1 MEDFD
6 LATIAITGV
15 APHGKSGAHWSLTL
29 RIVPVPAADPSHG
42 KDTERERP
50 VRPELKRAR
59 GWSTSSM
66 PHTVP
71 DRQQGGAP
79 AVRPRSPAGRDAED
93 RRHAA
98 AVYQQRLARQTSDV
112 INAMSSSIGNAHAFD
127 AEAVQGTNAML
138 GLATLGVQLQSVRP
152 PVTKLSGTPSMIQL
166 LDSAQEASA
175 AADKAL
181 KRH

>member
-15 APHGKSGAHWSLTL
+15 APHGKSGAQWSLTL
-29 RIVPVPAADPSHG
+29 RIVPVPAADPSHS
-42 KDTERERP
+42 DQP
-50 VRPELKRAR
+50 A
-59 GWSTSSM
+59 STM
-66 PHTVP
+66 PDTVP
-71 DRQQGGAP
+71 DEQEGGGAVARAP
-79 AVRPRSPAGRDAED
+79 SPAGRDAEN

-138 GLATLGVQLQSVRP
+138 GLATLAVQLQSVRP
-152 PVTKLSGTPSMIQL
+152 PVTKLSGAPSMIQL
-166 LDSAQEASA
+166 LHSAQEASA

>member
-15 APHGKSGAHWSLTL
+15 APHGKSGAQWSLTL
-29 RIVPVPAADPSHG
+29 RIVPVPAADPSHSDQPASTMP
-42 KDTERERP
+42 DT
-50 VRPELKRAR
+50 
-59 GWSTSSM
+59 M
-66 PHTVP
+66 PDTVP
-71 DRQQGGAP
+71 DEQEGGAP
-79 AVRPRSPAGRDAED
+79 VPVARAPSPAGRDAEN

-98 AVYQQRLARQTSDV
+98 AIYQQRLARQTSDV

-138 GLATLGVQLQSVRP
+138 GLATLAVQLQSVRP
-152 PVTKLSGTPSMIQL
+152 PVTKLSGAPSMIQL
-166 LDSAQEASA
+166 LHSAQEASA

>member
-15 APHGKSGAHWSLTL
+15 APHGKSGAQWSLTL
-29 RIVPVPAADPSHG
+29 RIVPVPAADPSHS
-42 KDTERERP
+42 DDQP
-50 VRPELKRAR
+50 A
-59 GWSTSSM
+59 STM
-66 PHTVP
+66 PDTVP
-71 DRQQGGAP
+71 DEQEGGAP
-79 AVRPRSPAGRDAED
+79 VPIARAPSPAGRDAEN

-98 AVYQQRLARQTSDV
+98 AIYQQRLARQTSDV

-138 GLATLGVQLQSVRP
+138 GLATLAVQLQSVRP
-152 PVTKLSGTPSMIQL
+152 PVTKLSGAPSMIQL
-166 LDSAQEASA
+166 LHSAQEASA